1 MGPEV
6 INYWWGLNI
15 WHDDSWFFHPF
26 RVTKFVLLSSSNENW
41 QNILEH
47 TDIDGN
53 EKNEKRLSFS
63 ELRFLSMA
71 SGIAATNEYA
81 RRSANRRVT
90 RFCED
95 ASSLRSSS
103 SSNRQRMTPL
113 NMLLAEEAECDTV
126 RRRSTLVNM
135 PVVAETS
142 NLYHSSDGNPN
153 DANEVLTDEQIQAFQ
168 EAFALFDKVLT

>member
-1 MGPEV
+1 
-6 INYWWGLNI
+6 
-15 WHDDSWFFHPF
+15 
-26 RVTKFVLLSSSNENW
+26 
-41 QNILEH
+41 
-47 TDIDGN
+47 
-53 EKNEKRLSFS
+53 
-63 ELRFLSMA
+63 MA

-153 DANEVLTDEQIQAFQ
+153 DANEVLTEEQIQAFQ